1 MPEGLSL
8 DPAVL
13 RQLAEQHRR
22 VARDT
27 REWAKPPLDWLNDFP
42 RTYGAIAD
50 PVYEALVEYY
60 NERQKAGNAL
70 ADDHDRTADYL
81 IKSANDYEW
90 SDQQGAQAVRGGGQG
105 LDTPTGGGAGTQPV
119 PAPTP
124 VGQTPDAPSTGG
136 PGTGTTPPDSSAPD
150 RPAPDPV
157 LPGGT
162 APDQTDPS
170 GPTADQPAPNV
181 TTPPPVTP
189 GIGAPGASETAAQQP
204 AAASGVTPQVPTAAA
219 AAGTDTGTNT
229 GSSAPA
235 QPTGASAPTATP
247 PPSSGM
253 PGVAPMAPVAGPMDD
268 RAATAPPSQT
278 SGRSDATP
286 MMAPVPTPFAAAVA
300 AAKDKAAEPSHVV
313 GDEVDEDLVIA
324 RTLLRSV
331 LAAVDS
337 SVIGLTWAVSVMR
350 GPAGAGVFITTNEG
364 RGWMPAGLFL
374 PREVSSPWIWDE
386 LLGTDS
392 GEGSP
397 WEGVTD
403 PARVLAEFGLAWGAK
418 ANAKLSALVS
428 SGPIDPGLRAQLRDV
443 STEGN
448 VRPAEEVDL
457 RVFTPDTADRLGL
470 FGTMSALEHV
480 SALTDE
486 QVPGRCIEL
495 AVDAHVRVGRA
506 GPVPVEA
513 AEARSVRE
521 RILAMVQAGQPVPA
535 PWWDDLRD
543 ADDLLA
549 ASMLSRRV
557 DPGRVGIG
565 DLRVDSSDSSLRDM
579 VFERRCNE
587 LVMLLEGEPTRQGL
601 RDAVYA
607 HEQIIEH
614 PLFVEAPSAVSAAD
628 TGRVDRP
635 VTTTGTVSAPG
646 TSVAPPSGVGG
657 PPTGASVP
665 PAVSP
670 PPTTPRSAQDGS

>member
-1 MPEGLSL
+1 MPEGLNL

-27 REWAKPPLDWLNDFP
+27 REWAKPPQDWLNDFP
-42 RTYGAIAD
+42 RTYGSIAD
-50 PVYEALVEYY
+50 PVYKALLEYY
-60 NERQKAGNAL
+60 SERQKAGNAL
-70 ADDHDRTADYL
+70 ADDHDKTADYL
-81 IKSANDYEW
+81 IKSADNYEW
-90 SDQQGAQAVRGGGQG
+90 TDKDGAAAIRGGGQAV
-105 LDTPTGGGAGTQPV
+105 DTPSGGGTETPYA

-124 VGQTPDAPSTGG
+124 VGTAPEAPSAGGRGPDAATPDTATPD
-136 PGTGTTPPDSSAPD
+136 GTTP
-150 RPAPDPV
+150 DPV
-157 LPGGT
+157 VPGGT
-162 APDQTDPS
+162 APDQTPPP
-170 GPTADQPAPNV
+170 GTAPDQPAPDI

-189 GIGAPGASETAAQQP
+189 GAGVPGAPETAAQQP
-204 AAASGVTPQVPTAAA
+204 GSGVAPQVPAAAS
-219 AAGTDTGTNT
+219 AGAETGTNT
-229 GSSAPA
+229 GAATPA
-235 QPTGASAPTATP
+235 QPAGASAPTGTTP
-247 PPSSGM
+247 PPTGM
-253 PGVAPMAPVAGPMDD
+253 PGVAPMAPAMGGMDD
-268 RAATAPPSQT
+268 RSTTAPPSQT
-278 SGRSDATP
+278 GGRADSTP
-286 MMAPVPTPFAAAVA
+286 FVAPMPTPFAAAVA
-300 AAKDKAAEPSHVV
+300 AAKEKAAEPSHVV

-374 PREVSSPWIWDE
+374 PREVSSPWVWDE
-386 LLGTDS
+386 LLGTDT

-403 PARVLAEFGLAWGAK
+403 PARVLAEFGVAWGAK

-448 VRPAEEVDL
+448 VRAADEVDL
-457 RVFTPDTADRLGL
+457 REFTPDTADRLGL

-480 SALTDE
+480 SAVTDA

-495 AVDAHVRVGRA
+495 AVDAHARVGRA

-587 LVMLLEGEPTRQGL
+587 LVLLLEGEPSRQAL

-614 PLFVEAPSAVSAAD
+614 PLFVEAPSTVSAAD
-628 TGRVDRP
+628 TDRDARP

-646 TSVAPPSGVGG
+646 TSVAPPTGISG
-657 PPTGASVP
+657 PPPGVSAGP
-665 PAVSP
+665 PPVSP
-670 PPTTPRSAQDGS
+670 PPVPRSSQDGA

>member
-1 MPEGLSL
+1 M
-8 DPAVL
+8 
-13 RQLAEQHRR
+13 
-22 VARDT
+22 
-27 REWAKPPLDWLNDFP
+27 
-42 RTYGAIAD
+42 
-50 PVYEALVEYY
+50 
-60 NERQKAGNAL
+60 
-70 ADDHDRTADYL
+70 
-81 IKSANDYEW
+81 
-90 SDQQGAQAVRGGGQG
+90 
-105 LDTPTGGGAGTQPV
+105 
-119 PAPTP
+119 
-124 VGQTPDAPSTGG
+124 
-136 PGTGTTPPDSSAPD
+136 
-150 RPAPDPV
+150 
-157 LPGGT
+157 
-162 APDQTDPS
+162 
-170 GPTADQPAPNV
+170 
-181 TTPPPVTP
+181 
-189 GIGAPGASETAAQQP
+189 
-204 AAASGVTPQVPTAAA
+204 
-219 AAGTDTGTNT
+219 
-229 GSSAPA
+229 
-235 QPTGASAPTATP
+235 
-247 PPSSGM
+247 
-253 PGVAPMAPVAGPMDD
+253 
-268 RAATAPPSQT
+268 
-278 SGRSDATP
+278 
-286 MMAPVPTPFAAAVA
+286 
-300 AAKDKAAEPSHVV
+300 
-313 GDEVDEDLVIA
+313 
-324 RTLLRSV
+324 
-331 LAAVDS
+331 
-337 SVIGLTWAVSVMR
+337 
-350 GPAGAGVFITTNEG
+350 FITTNEG

-521 RILAMVQAGQPVPA
+521 RILAMVQAANPFRPRGGTTCAMPTTCSRPPCSRVASIP
-535 PWWDDLRD
+535 
-543 ADDLLA
+543 A
-549 ASMLSRRV
+549 ASASATSGWTAQFL
-557 DPGRVGIG
+557 
-565 DLRVDSSDSSLRDM
+565 LRDM

-614 PLFVEAPSAVSAAD
+614 PCSS
-628 TGRVDRP
+628 RRRP
-635 VTTTGTVSAPG
+635 RC
-646 TSVAPPSGVGG
+646 
-657 PPTGASVP
+657 
-665 PAVSP
+665 P
-670 PPTTPRSAQDGS
+670 PPTPAAWTVLSPRPEPCPRQELRSPRRAESVARPRVLRFPGGLPTADDAEERTRWLLSGSATLCSTGAEISQRWPWIAASMTPPCTIGHPDGRR

>member
-13 RQLAEQHRR
+13 RQLAAQHRR
-22 VARDT
+22 VAADT
-27 REWAKPPLDWLNDFP
+27 REWAKPPEQWLNDFP
-42 RTYGAIAD
+42 RTYGSIAD
-50 PVYEALVEYY
+50 PVHKALLDYY
-60 NERQKAGNAL
+60 RERQKAGNAL
-70 ADDHDRTADYL
+70 ADDHDKTADYL
-81 IKSANDYEW
+81 IKSANDYEA
-90 SDQQGAQAVRGGGQG
+90 SDQQGAANIRNSGQG
-105 LDTPTGGGAGTQPV
+105 LDTPGGSGTDTP
-119 PAPTP
+119 PAPMPTP
-124 VGQTPDAPSTGG
+124 VGPAPDAPSAGGTG
-136 PGTGTTPPDSSAPD
+136 PDVTPPDTSTPDGTTPD
-150 RPAPDPV
+150 PAA
-157 LPGGT
+157 PGGT
-162 APDQTDPS
+162 APDQTPPS
-170 GPTADQPAPNV
+170 GTAPDQPAANV
-181 TTPPPVTP
+181 PTPQPGMPATP
-189 GIGAPGASETAAQQP
+189 GAPETAAQQP
-204 AAASGVTPQVPTAAA
+204 GSGATPQMPAAA
-219 AAGTDTGTNT
+219 AGAGTDTGTNT
-229 GSSAPA
+229 GASAPA
-235 QPTGASAPTATP
+235 QPTGATAPTGTTP
-247 PPSSGM
+247 PPTGV
-253 PGVAPMAPVAGPMDD
+253 PGVAPMAPVMGGMDD
-268 RAATAPPSQT
+268 RSATAPPSQT
-278 SGRSDATP
+278 GGRADSTP
-286 MMAPVPTPFAAAVA
+286 FMAPIPTPFAAAVA
-300 AAKDKAAEPSHVV
+300 AAKEKAAEPSHVV

-374 PREVSSPWIWDE
+374 PREVSSPWVWDE
-386 LLGTDS
+386 LLGTDTD
-392 GEGSP
+392 EGSP

-428 SGPIDPGLRAQLRDV
+428 SGPIDPGLRAQLSDV

-480 SALTDE
+480 SAVTDT
-486 QVPGRCIEL
+486 QVPGRCVEL

-513 AEARSVRE
+513 SEARSVRE
-521 RILAMVQAGQPVPA
+521 RILAMIQAGQPVPT

-587 LVMLLEGEPTRQGL
+587 LVLLLEGEPSRQAL

-607 HEQIIEH
+607 HEQIMEH
-614 PLFVEAPSAVSAAD
+614 PLFVEAPSVVSAAD
-628 TGRVDRP
+628 TGRDARP

-646 TSVAPPSGVGG
+646 TSVAPPTGISG
-657 PPTGASVP
+657 PPPG
-665 PAVSP
+665 VSAGP
-670 PPTTPRSAQDGS
+670 PPVAPPPVPRSSHDGS

>member
-13 RQLAEQHRR
+13 RQLAAQHRR
-22 VARDT
+22 VAADT
-27 REWAKPPLDWLNDFP
+27 REWAKPPVDWLNDFP
-42 RTYGAIAD
+42 RTYGSIAD
-50 PVYEALVEYY
+50 PVYKALLEYY
-60 NERQKAGNAL
+60 SERQKAGNAL
-70 ADDHDRTADYL
+70 ADDHDKTADYL
-81 IKSANDYEW
+81 IKSANDYEA
-90 SDQQGAQAVRGGGQG
+90 SDAQGAQNIRNSGQG
-105 LDTPTGGGAGTQPV
+105 LDTPGGGGTETPQT

-124 VGQTPDAPSTGG
+124 VGPAPDAPSAGG
-136 PGTGTTPPDSSAPD
+136 RGPDAATPDTSAPGGTTP
-150 RPAPDPV
+150 DPV
-157 LPGGT
+157 VPGGT
-162 APDQTDPS
+162 APDQADPT
-170 GPTADQPAPNV
+170 GTASDQPAANI

-189 GIGAPGASETAAQQP
+189 GAGIPGAPETTAQQP
-204 AAASGVTPQVPTAAA
+204 GSGVTPQVPA
-219 AAGTDTGTNT
+219 AAGAGADTGANT

-235 QPTGASAPTATP
+235 QPTGASAPTGTAP
-247 PPSSGM
+247 PPTGV
-253 PGVAPMAPVAGPMDD
+253 PGVAPMAPVMGGMDD
-268 RAATAPPSQT
+268 RGTTAPPSQT

-286 MMAPVPTPFAAAVA
+286 MMAPIPTPFAAAVA
-300 AAKDKAAEPSHVV
+300 AAKEKAAEPSHVV

-374 PREVSSPWIWDE
+374 PREVSSPWVWDE
-386 LLGTDS
+386 LLGTDAD
-392 GEGSP
+392 EGSP

-448 VRPAEEVDL
+448 VRAAEEVDL

-480 SALTDE
+480 SALTDA

-587 LVMLLEGEPTRQGL
+587 LVLLLEGEPSRQAL

-614 PLFVEAPSAVSAAD
+614 PFFVEAPSAVSAAD

-646 TSVAPPSGVGG
+646 TSVAPPTGISG
-657 PPTGASVP
+657 PPG
-665 PAVSP
+665 VSAGP
-670 PPTTPRSAQDGS
+670 PPVAPPPVPRSSQDGS